1 MANKVIVSTTLQDP
15 NKLEHYGV
23 KGMKWG
29 VRKDYRKVKK
39 IYRITKNPNESN
51 IPDGYFTTSPRQA
64 KVFKEFIRD
73 SERVSGTKIFNMT
86 AKLSD
91 VIITPSE
98 KEEVEIQL
106 ELLKNKKVKDLWTKA
121 LTKHIE
127 EATGYKSEV
136 EYENYLKKRLEAYG
150 TPEAKK
156 RLREDADYKERYYMD
171 KEAYEQ
177 HKDSNK
183 YFKKRTKE
191 SILSSITISTNK
203 ESLQY
208 FSMAVFGSPELRK
221 IYRDIMLDKGYN
233 AVEDRWGQN
242 EVRSGKLASPSSI
255 MILDKRIFK
264 SVKVK

>member
-1 MANKVIVSTTLQDP
+1 MVIIS
-15 NKLEHYGV
+15 NKLIKSSLKHYGV
-23 KGMKWG
+23 QGMKWG
-29 VRKDYRKVKK
+29 VRKDYKHVKK
-39 IYRITKNPNESN
+39 IYRITKNPNETN
-51 IPDGYFTTSPRQA
+51 IPDGYFTTSSRQA
-64 KVFKEFIRD
+64 KVFKEFVRD
-73 SERVSGTKIFNMT
+73 SERVPGTKIFNMT
-86 AKLSD
+86 AKLGD
-91 VIITPSE
+91 VLITPSE

-106 ELLKNKKVKDLWTKA
+106 ELLKNKKVKDLWAMA

-127 EATGYKSEV
+127 KATGYKYEV
-136 EYENYLKKRLEAYG
+136 EYENYLKKRLEEYE

-177 HKDSNK
+177 HKDSNE

-191 SILSSITISTNK
+191 SILSSITVSTNK

-242 EVRSGKLASPSSI
+242 EVRSGKLASPSAI